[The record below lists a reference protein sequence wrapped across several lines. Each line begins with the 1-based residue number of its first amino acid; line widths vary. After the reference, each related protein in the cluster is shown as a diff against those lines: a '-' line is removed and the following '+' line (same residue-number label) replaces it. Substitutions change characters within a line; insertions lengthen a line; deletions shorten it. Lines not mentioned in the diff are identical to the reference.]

1 VAAFTAL
8 YLAWGSTYLA
18 IRIVVETLP
27 PFLMAALRFVIAGG
41 LLLLFLRWRGQPWPT
56 RQQWRTGAL
65 VGTLLLFG
73 GNGLVSWSE
82 QSVASGLTA
91 LILATTPLWFV
102 VLEWL
107 PPWHKRP
114 TPSTVAGLILGFLGV
129 IILISRPDSNPANG
143 PEWSWTGI
151 GVLLSACV
159 FWSTGSLFQRRA
171 GWSASPAMNAAV
183 QMLCGAA
190 SLTLA
195 GSLTGEWSRLQLAAF
210 SPKALAA
217 LAYLVV
223 FGSWVGFG
231 AYVWLLK
238 HTTPTRLATYAYV
251 NPVIAV
257 LLGWLVLNE
266 PVTLR
271 ILWAGLC
278 ILTSVLIVQWPR
290 PKSKSSP
297 QKK

>member
-1 VAAFTAL
+1 MAAFTAL

-91 LILATTPLWFV
+91 LILATTPRWFV
-102 VLEWL
+102 VLEGL

>member
-1 VAAFTAL
+1 VAAFAAL
-8 YLAWGSTYLA
+8 YVAWGSTYLA
-18 IRIVVETLP
+18 IRIVVEHLP

-41 LLLLFLRWRGQPWPT
+41 LLLLFLRWRGEPWPT

-114 TPSTVAGLILGFLGV
+114 APSTVAGLILGFLGV
-129 IILISRPDSNPANG
+129 IILVSRPASNPANG
-143 PEWSWTGI
+143 PEWSWAGI
-151 GVLLSACV
+151 AVLLSACV
-159 FWSTGSLFQRRA
+159 FWSTGSLLQRRA

-190 SLTLA
+190 SLTIA
-195 GSLTGEWSRLQLAAF
+195 GTLTGEWNRLHLADF
-210 SPKALAA
+210 SSKALTA

-223 FGSWVGFG
+223 FGSWIGFG

-257 LLGWLVLNE
+257 LLGWLILKE
-266 PVTLR
+266 PITIR

-278 ILTSVLIVQWPR
+278 ILASVLIVQWPR
-290 PKSKSSP
+290 PKPKSIP
-297 QKK
+297 TNN